1 MGTATPQN
9 QVHTLDRE
17 VARRNPGWSGPF
29 LEEGAALGHAVAGRI
44 TTRTE
49 GADRSVGT
57 APSER
62 YDVVVIG
69 GGQAGLSAGYHLKQR
84 GLSFVI
90 LDAAERVGDV
100 WRQRWDSLRL
110 FTPARFDGLDGM
122 PFPAPAT
129 DFPTKDEMADY
140 LEAYATHFDLP
151 VRSGVRVER
160 LSKAG
165 DVFVAEAGGRRYEA
179 RQAIVA
185 MSKYQKPVVPD
196 FAGMLDPGIV
206 QCHSLDYRNP
216 GQLHDGD
223 VLLVGAANS
232 ASEIA
237 RDLAPGRKVYLSGR
251 HPGHVPFRLEGRV
264 ARHVV
269 VPLLFR
275 VVFHRIL
282 TVNTPMGRKARRGVE
297 TGGAPLIRV
306 KPRDLAAIGVERVPR
321 VAGVSDGLP
330 LLDDGRVLD
339 VANIVWCTG
348 FTPGLDWLDVPVFD
362 EERHV
367 VHSRGVTREPGLY
380 VLGLGFLYAFSSM
393 MIQGVGRDAAF
404 IADRVREHAVA
415 MAVA

>member
-1 MGTATPQN
+1 MDTATPQN

-17 VARRNPGWSGPF
+17 ATRRNPGWSGSF
-29 LEEGAALGHAVAGRI
+29 LEEGAALGHAVAGR
-44 TTRTE
+44 TATRTE
-49 GADRSVGT
+49 GADRSAKT

-206 QCHSLDYRNP
+206 QCHSFDYRNP

-223 VLLVGAANS
+223 VLLVGAGNS

-321 VAGVSDGLP
+321 VAGVSDGRP

-339 VANIVWCTG
+339 VANVVWCTG